1 MPSVSCFFFYVS
13 KNHHAEI
20 GQILRL
26 GTFLAFAGREGDF
39 FSGYGKYLLVYGNA
53 K

>member
-39 FSGYGKYLLVYGNA
+39 FLWIWKIFTRLWQC
-53 K
+53 